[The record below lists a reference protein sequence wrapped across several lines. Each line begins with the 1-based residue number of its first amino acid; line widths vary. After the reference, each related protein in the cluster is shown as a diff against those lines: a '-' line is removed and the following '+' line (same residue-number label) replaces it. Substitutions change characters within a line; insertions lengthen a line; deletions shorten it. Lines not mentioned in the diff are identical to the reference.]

1 MKKWGNAT
9 GKKSYLLVVKKTSQD
24 RTIGDL
30 VNGMAVIV
38 VGEVVVDLGAEELD
52 GGICRH
58 H

>member
-9 GKKSYLLVVKKTSQD
+9 GKKSYLLVVKKNPQD

-30 VNGMAVIV
+30 VNGMAVMV
-38 VGEVVVDLGAEELD
+38 VGEVVVDLGENID
-52 GGICRH
+52 GGTRCH